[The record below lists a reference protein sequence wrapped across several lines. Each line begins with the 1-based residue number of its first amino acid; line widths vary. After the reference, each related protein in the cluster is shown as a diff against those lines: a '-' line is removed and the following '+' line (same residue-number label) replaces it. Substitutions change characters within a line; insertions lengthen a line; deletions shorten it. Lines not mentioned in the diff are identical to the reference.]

1 MTVSRIVIFLEI
13 LSVHYL
19 TANKIAPAPERRS
32 RIGIKNTPKTVNLSS
47 QRK

>member
-13 LSVHYL
+13 ISFHYL
-19 TANKIAPAPERRS
+19 TASKIAPAPERQS
-32 RIGIKNTPKTVNLSS
+32 RIRIKNSPKPVNLSS